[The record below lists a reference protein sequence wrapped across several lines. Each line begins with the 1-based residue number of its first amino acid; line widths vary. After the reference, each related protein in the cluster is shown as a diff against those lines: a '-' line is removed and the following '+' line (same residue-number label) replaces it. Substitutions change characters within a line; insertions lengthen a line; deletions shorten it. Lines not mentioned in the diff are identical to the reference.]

1 MRKEPKIMDFKY
13 DRLYAAVDLSRIKE
27 NLNNIKK
34 TLAKGSGVLAVLK
47 ADAYG
52 HGARV
57 VANYISG
64 DIEMAGVAGVSEALE
79 LRKEMP
85 GGRLY
90 SPRFTKPILVLGYT
104 HPSMFSDAI
113 ANDVTLTVFDRE
125 NAELLDKAAAEAGK
139 IANVHVAVDTGMHRI
154 GFVPSDES
162 ADAIA
167 GIAALK
173 NVKIRGIFSHFAR
186 ADETA
191 GAAETDDQEK
201 RFNAFCDRL
210 EARGIDIG
218 VRHISN
224 SAAIMTGR
232 TTYPLVRAG
241 IVLYGNYPSGEM
253 DRSLLELKPSLSV
266 RARIVNVAPLH
277 KGESV
282 SYGHT
287 FTADRDLKVATL
299 AAGYADGIFRSLS
312 NKGEVVVGGRRCR
325 ILGRICMDQMM
336 VDVTDVPGCRIGNE
350 ALIFGVLGGA
360 ELPLEEVAG
369 TAGSF
374 NYELMCEIGR
384 RMARIYFENGNP
396 IETVNYI

>member
-1 MRKEPKIMDFKY
+1 MDLRY
-13 DRLYAAVDLSRIKE
+13 DRLYAAVDLSRIRE

-34 TLAKGSGVLAVLK
+34 TLGEGSGVLAVLK

-57 VANYISG
+57 VANYISS

-79 LRKEMP
+79 LRKEMA

-104 HPSMFSDAI
+104 HPSMFPDAI
-113 ANDVTLTVFDRE
+113 ANDVTLTVFDAG
-125 NAELLDKAAAEAGK
+125 NASLLDKEARKAGK
-139 IANVHVAVDTGMHRI
+139 TAAVHIAVDTGMRRI
-154 GFVPSDES
+154 GFRPTEES
-162 ADAIA
+162 IEAIER
-167 GIAALK
+167 IAALK
-173 NVKIRGIFSHFAR
+173 NVRIRGVFSHFAR

-191 GAAETDDQEK
+191 GVCETDRQEK
-201 RFNAFCDRL
+201 LFNDFCDRL

-218 VRHISN
+218 MRHISN

-232 TTYPLVRAG
+232 TKYPLVRAG

-253 DRSLLELKPSLSV
+253 DKSLLDLKPSLSV
-266 RARIVNVAPLH
+266 RARIVNVAPLK

-287 FTADRDLKVATL
+287 FTAKEDMKVATL

-312 NKGEVVVGGRRCR
+312 NKGEVVVAGTRCR

-336 VDVTDVPGCRIGNE
+336 VDVTNAPACGTGDE
-350 ALIFGVLGGA
+350 ALIFGVLDGA
-360 ELPLEEVAG
+360 ELPLEEVAK

-384 RMARIYFENGNP
+384 RMARIYFENGKP